1 MLSIL
6 TYNIHGLP
14 WEPDHT
20 GPIASWSGSC
30 GADVLCF
37 QEVFTETR
45 RSTLQ
50 RILEDHGYSV
60 YIPNDIIRTFLSSGL
75 CIAVK
80 SSSSWKIQSMQ
91 FIPFFEYAFWDSIA
105 NKGFFSV
112 VLQHVNGKKI
122 QIVNTHLQSDS
133 ELSLLYNITRIYYT
147 NHVRTKQLEEI
158 VKTYGT
164 SELPTVIIGDLNQE
178 GLIHPRIQNIC
189 CTHRDSI
196 VTFPSTGENLD
207 HAAWITGTG
216 LLPHLQRC
224 HVHNKV
230 THSDHSPIV
239 FTICPQ

>member
-1 MLSIL
+1 
-6 TYNIHGLP
+6 
-14 WEPDHT
+14 
-20 GPIASWSGSC
+20 
-30 GADVLCF
+30 
-37 QEVFTETR
+37 
-45 RSTLQ
+45 
-50 RILEDHGYSV
+50 
-60 YIPNDIIRTFLSSGL
+60 
-75 CIAVK
+75 
-80 SSSSWKIQSMQ
+80 MQ

-147 NHVRTKQLEEI
+147 NHVRTRQLEEI
-158 VKTYGT
+158 VKMYGT
-164 SELPTVIIGDLNQE
+164 SELPTVIIGDLNQV